1 MRIMKIQTP
10 TSLGELYDKVTI
22 LEIKLANIKDAEK
35 IKNIK
40 VEYAYLKAIANQH
53 EIDHDLYQGLLWINQ
68 DLWKIE
74 DDIREC
80 ERQKEFSE
88 KFIQLARNVY
98 ITNDKRSDIKKQ
110 INIAYGSDL
119 VEEKSYGA
127 Y

>member
-1 MRIMKIQTP
+1 MKIQTP
-10 TSLGELYDKVTI
+10 TSLGELYDKISI
-22 LEIKLANIKDAEK
+22 LEIKMANIKDPAK
-35 IKNIK
+35 LANVIKEFK
-40 VEYAYLKAIANQH
+40 ELRTVGDKH
-53 EIDHDLYQGLLWINQ
+53 PIDDDLYQQLTCINQ
-68 DLWKIE
+68 DLWGIE

-80 ERQKEFSE
+80 ERQKDFGE

>member
-1 MRIMKIQTP
+1 MKIQTP

-22 LEIKLANIKDAEK
+22 LEIKLANIKDANK
-35 IKNIK
+35 LANIKN
-40 VEYAYLKAIANQH
+40 EYKQLRRIANEH

-80 ERQKEFSE
+80 ERQKDFGE

-110 INIAYGSDL
+110 INVAYGSDL
-119 VEEKSYGA
+119 VEEKSYES

>member
-1 MRIMKIQTP
+1 MKIQTP
-10 TSLGELYDKVTI
+10 TSLGELYDKISI
-22 LEIKLANIKDAEK
+22 LEIKMANIKDPTKLANV
-35 IKNIK
+35 IK
-40 VEYAYLKAIANQH
+40 EYKELRQVGHKH
-53 EIDHDLYQGLLWINQ
+53 PIDDDLYQQLIWVNQ

-80 ERQKEFSE
+80 ERQKDFGE

-98 ITNDKRSDIKKQ
+98 ITNDRRSDIKKQ

-119 VEEKSYGA
+119 VEEKSYEK